1 MKDSPTSNKSII
13 FLVFFFLLVSFRSD
27 ALLQSS
33 NDPELLCALGALQ
46 HRRSLFRRLSA
57 GTSAAFQGPQLWK
70 VVRYVAVEVG
80 VIHEIHLMILVV
92 YLMRISYPREVG
104 DHQRWLIKKHRHF
117 SPLID
122 RCLPTDI
129 PLSMVPYCHDW
140 RWRDDCIWE
149 SGVAWCDMP
158 CSYAG
163 ALAGRLGIWSP
174 NWAAR
179 VLGGWL
185 FGPKLWPSFLKRI
198 GHFVWVEHFNK
209 MTGFSRP
216 GGRFSF
222 SNLTVVC
229 GVTL

>member
-80 VIHEIHLMILVV
+80 VIHEIHLVILVV

-104 DHQRWLIKKHRHF
+104 DHQRWLIKNIDIFRLWLTGA
-117 SPLID
+117 SPQTS
-122 RCLPTDI
+122 RFP
-129 PLSMVPYCHDW
+129 
-140 RWRDDCIWE
+140 
-149 SGVAWCDMP
+149 WC
-158 CSYAG
+158 
-163 ALAGRLGIWSP
+163 
-174 NWAAR
+174 
-179 VLGGWL
+179 
-185 FGPKLWPSFLKRI
+185 
-198 GHFVWVEHFNK
+198 
-209 MTGFSRP
+209 
-216 GGRFSF
+216 
-222 SNLTVVC
+222 LTVTTGAGGTTAFGRV
-229 GVTL
+229 G